1 MKRFSRKVS
10 GHIQKLSPIALSVVF
25 SMHAFAGSELNIPNP
40 DIKTARLVESIVNAT
55 PIIRK
60 EPVYPSSAV
69 RQGKEGWVQM
79 SFVIDT
85 DGSVIEP
92 IVIDSAGDIAF
103 ERAALKAIK
112 KWKYSPAQK
121 NGEAIQQCD
130 SQLQF
135 DFSLNNNSVSKRFR
149 KFYDSALALL
159 ENKELNKLEIE
170 LSEAK
175 WAETSNLTELT
186 WFHYLNAEYYL
197 LRGDKTNE
205 LKHLYKATHKPKYAN
220 YSGRLP
226 EGTTVRNLH
235 RMFILESEQQRFN
248 DALYTFNSLD
258 YLTSDQAKN
267 TKQALAPYAENIEQ
281 YIASDKLIVRNVNL
295 TESGTWR
302 HRLSRNSFVIQ
313 SINGNLDKLDVRC
326 DNKRNTFTVEENNQ
340 WVIPKSWGKCQILV
354 DGSNGASFKLV
365 ELNS

>member
-1 MKRFSRKVS
+1 MK
-10 GHIQKLSPIALSVVF
+10 
-25 SMHAFAGSELNIPNP
+25 
-40 DIKTARLVESIVNAT
+40 
-55 PIIRK
+55 
-60 EPVYPSSAV
+60 
-69 RQGKEGWVQM
+69 
-79 SFVIDT
+79 
-85 DGSVIEP
+85 
-92 IVIDSAGDIAF
+92 
-103 ERAALKAIK
+103 
-112 KWKYSPAQK
+112 
-121 NGEAIQQCD
+121 
-130 SQLQF
+130 
-135 DFSLNNNSVSKRFR
+135 
-149 KFYDSALALL
+149 
-159 ENKELNKLEIE
+159 NKELNKLEIV

-197 LRGDKTNE
+197 LRGDKTSE

-267 TKQALAPYAENIEQ
+267 TKQALAPFAENIEQ
-281 YIASDKLIVRNVNL
+281 YIASDKLIVRNANL
-295 TESGTWR
+295 SESGTWR

-313 SINGNLDKLDVRC
+313 NINGTLDKLDVRC

-340 WVIPKSWGKCQILV
+340 WVIPKSWGKCQVLI
-354 DGSNGASFKLV
+354 DGSKGASFKLV